1 MCFKQTDFKISKN
14 TNLVTKLQIAKNKEN
29 NQTKIKKY
37 RNKVREIYQNELDI
51 FNDLN
56 TKCCIEIKKCLLK
69 SSTGRNLKK
78 KTALNITKSKYFG
91 SKSINRSF

>member
-14 TNLVTKLQIAKNKEN
+14 TNFVTKLQIAKNKEN

-56 TKCCIEIKKCLLK
+56 TKCCMEIEKCLLK

-78 KTALNITKSKYFG
+78 KLH
-91 SKSINRSF
+91 

>member
-69 SSTGRNLKK
+69 SSTGRNFKK
-78 KTALNITKSKYFG
+78 KNCTKYNQIKVFW
-91 SKSINRSF
+91 I

>member
-56 TKCCIEIKKCLLK
+56 T
-69 SSTGRNLKK
+69 NVV
-78 KTALNITKSKYFG
+78 
-91 SKSINRSF
+91 

>member
-56 TKCCIEIKKCLLK
+56 TKCCIEIKKMLVK
-69 SSTGRNLKK
+69 IIDRPKFKK
-78 KTALNITKSKYFG
+78 NKLH
-91 SKSINRSF
+91 